1 MLKSVTEVSKHHLD
15 PLHRWLNE
23 KATIQFVGDNVSKK
37 KSTRD
42 TRSDNQAKLHH
53 MYSMIAIKARVTP
66 PPMIPDFSPV
76 SLDSVPVSN
85 FLPSTE
91 DITVLRTNLVSLVSR
106 ILCQYIKLFS
116 SLSHLLPKHIHHT
129 YTNEMSTK
137 SDTVVLDVQHKNE
150 TKHDDM
156 LAIMKSQQ
164 SYLGDNF
171 SGTVLSG
178 GDQLTVERQRNAK
191 RHIMDSDTAAERF
204 ECFEPKIEDWHAL
217 QTFLMVGTVH
227 VHGSF

>member
-1 MLKSVTEVSKHHLD
+1 
-15 PLHRWLNE
+15 
-23 KATIQFVGDNVSKK
+23 
-37 KSTRD
+37 
-42 TRSDNQAKLHH
+42 
-53 MYSMIAIKARVTP
+53 
-66 PPMIPDFSPV
+66 
-76 SLDSVPVSN
+76 
-85 FLPSTE
+85 
-91 DITVLRTNLVSLVSR
+91 
-106 ILCQYIKLFS
+106 
-116 SLSHLLPKHIHHT
+116 
-129 YTNEMSTK
+129 
-137 SDTVVLDVQHKNE
+137 
-150 TKHDDM
+150 M

-191 RHIMDSDTAAERF
+191 RHVMDSDTAAERF